1 MVTGSV
7 ERQLGILIG
16 KLEGIEDRLERADVS
31 RATIHQ
37 RLDEVVMR
45 TTHVEA
51 DLASL
56 KHRTDAMQDV
66 TEDMRS
72 LREKALGAGTAG
84 RWLIKAGIGI
94 VAFAGWG
101 LSIYTWFT
109 GRPPP

>member
-1 MVTGSV
+1 MDGSV

-37 RLDEVVMR
+37 RLDEVVMW

-51 DLASL
+51 DISSL
-56 KHRTDAMQDV
+56 KHRTDAMQGV
-66 TEDMRS
+66 TDDMKS

-84 RWLIKAGIGI
+84 RVLIHAGIAI
-94 VAFAGWG
+94 VTFAGWALG
-101 LSIYTWFT
+101 IYTWLT

>member
-1 MVTGSV
+1 MSAASV

-45 TTHVEA
+45 TTHVES
-51 DLASL
+51 DLSTL

-72 LREKALGAGTAG
+72 LREKAMGAGTAG
-84 RWLIKAGIGI
+84 RYLIRIGI
-94 VAFAGWG
+94 AIVTFAGWALG
-101 LSIYTWFT
+101 IYTWLT